1 MHNTQQIRFWNFNLP
16 YFYKISDIQMICG
29 GKNRRFQYSEKDYVQ
44 ASLSLY
50 IDVAFLLMMV
60 LGLTGAAR

>member
-1 MHNTQQIRFWNFNLP
+1 MTEHYGKNHIYQ
-16 YFYKISDIQMICG
+16 ISDIQMIWG

-50 IDVAFLLMMV
+50 IDVSFLLMMV
-60 LGLTGAAR
+60 LGVTGAAR